1 MIRNRSSATAASVLA
16 LALAASVSVANP
28 ARRLLELVR
37 VQRPMQHRNITL
49 FPLTGPSGSAA
60 DFTLLDEA
68 IRSGRVEVQEKDGGV
83 VNTVRMR
90 NTGKGH
96 VFGMAGEIISGA
108 KQDRMLEHDV
118 LLPPGSAWLDVPVYC
133 TEHGRWAGS
142 SARFESKGQVV
153 AGRVRARAA
162 QSGSQSEVWDEVGAT
177 RRTLGVATPT
187 EAFAKVYED
196 SDVQEQTRSYHERFD
211 RLPALNPEAVG
222 VAVAVG
228 DRLVCVDLFAS
239 SELFRQMW
247 PKLLR
252 SYVIDAVA
260 ARPEGRLGV
269 ADVASFVR
277 AAARGSAAERSNV
290 GTGSLWRLS
299 GAGCSGS
306 ALTFRGGIVHLDLFP
321 DERFS
326 TDRSEEGDAPRLDIR
341 RQGSHR

>member
-1 MIRNRSSATAASVLA
+1 MIRNNLSVTAAAA
-16 LALAASVSVANP
+16 LALLLIAPVSVANP
-28 ARRLLELVR
+28 ARRQLELVR

-49 FPLTGPSGSAA
+49 FPLTAPAGGAV
-60 DFTLLDEA
+60 DLTLLDDA
-68 IRSGRVEVQEKDGGV
+68 IRSGRVEVEEKDGGV

-90 NTGKGH
+90 NTGKGY

-108 KQDRMLEHDV
+108 RQDRMLEHDV

-133 TEHGRWAGS
+133 TEHGRWVGS

-162 QSGSQSEVWDEVGAT
+162 QSGSQSEVWDEVGET

-228 DRLVCVDLFAS
+228 DRLVCIDLFAS
-239 SELFRQMW
+239 RELFREMW

-260 ARPEGRLGV
+260 ARPEGRLSA
-269 ADVASFVR
+269 ADVSSFIR
-277 AAARGSAAERSNV
+277 DAARGSATERSSV
-290 GTGSLWRLS
+290 GAGSLWRLS

-306 ALTFRGGIVHLDLFP
+306 ALVFRSGIVHLDLFP
-321 DERFS
+321 DGRFP
-326 TDRSEEGDAPRLDIR
+326 TDRGEEGDAPRLDIR
-341 RQGSHR
+341 RQGSRR